1 MIHREA
7 FLDQIRQYFKIF
19 KVVAILGPRQCGKS
33 TLSKQYTADETNF
46 HYFDLERPRDIA
58 RLKEDEITLSALDGL
73 IVIDEIQRRPELF
86 PTLRYLVDNTKQKY
100 LILGSASRDLIHQSS
115 ETLAGRI
122 GYIELPPISLFELP
136 GKPDMNEINKL
147 WLRGGFPDSFL
158 AETDQESTIW
168 RENYIMTFLE
178 RDLAVMN
185 IDVDPVVM
193 GKFWQMLAHY
203 HGQTLNSAAIGNS
216 LGITHKTVQRYI
228 EILEGTFMVRQL
240 RPWFENIEKRQV
252 KSSKLYI
259 RDSGLLHNLLLLPSL
274 AALQGHPALGASW
287 EGFAM
292 EEIIRRSGSKDCYF
306 WSTQNQSEIDLII
319 FKDGKRFGFEFKYTS
334 SPKRTKSIHLVMKDL
349 KLDHVHII
357 TPAGVSY
364 PLGPNISVNHL
375 LAQNLFDVP
384 EEHKD
389 TRI

>member
-1 MIHREA
+1 MIHRQA
-7 FLDQIRQYFKIF
+7 FLDKIRQYFKIF

-33 TLSKQYTADETNF
+33 TLSKQYTENETNV

-58 RLKEDEITLSALDGL
+58 RLEEDEITLSTLDGL
-73 IVIDEIQRRPELF
+73 IIIDEIQRRPELF

-136 GKPDMNEINKL
+136 GTPDMNEINKL
-147 WLRGGFPDSFL
+147 WLRGGFPASFL
-158 AETDQESTIW
+158 AETDQESITW

-178 RDLAVMN
+178 RDLASMN
-185 IDVDPVVM
+185 IDVNPVVM

-203 HGQTLNSAAIGNS
+203 HGQTLNSSAIGNS
-216 LGITHKTVQRYI
+216 LGITHKTVQRYV

-259 RDSGLLHNLLLLPSL
+259 RDSGLLHNLLLLPSI
-274 AALQGHPALGASW
+274 AVLQGHPALGASW
-287 EGFAM
+287 EGFAI

-306 WSTQNQSEIDLII
+306 WGTQNQSEIDLII

-334 SPKRTKSIHLVMKDL
+334 QPKRTKSIHLVMKDL

-357 TPAGVSY
+357 TPSGTSY
-364 PLGPNISVNHL
+364 PLGPHISVSHL
-375 LAQNLFDVP
+375 KSQNLFDVT
-384 EEHKD
+384 E
-389 TRI
+389 

>member
-1 MIHREA
+1 MIHRQA
-7 FLDQIRQYFKIF
+7 FLDKIRQYFKIF

-33 TLSKQYTADETNF
+33 TLSKQYTADETNI
-46 HYFDLERPRDIA
+46 HYFDLERQRDIA

-178 RDLAVMN
+178 RDLAAMN

-259 RDSGLLHNLLLLPSL
+259 RDSGLLHNLLLLPSV
-274 AALQGHPALGASW
+274 AALQGHPVLGASW

-306 WSTQNQSEIDLII
+306 WSTQNQSEIDLVI

-364 PLGPNISVNHL
+364 PLGHNISVNHL
-375 LAQNLFDVP
+375 QAQNLFELP
-384 EEHKD
+384 E
-389 TRI
+389 TFNSLP

>member
-7 FLDQIRQYFKIF
+7 FLDRIRQYFKIF

-33 TLSKQYTADETNF
+33 TLSKQYTADETNL

-178 RDLAVMN
+178 RDLAAMN

-193 GKFWQMLAHY
+193 RKFWQMLAHY

-216 LGITHKTVQRYI
+216 LGITHKTVQRYV

-259 RDSGLLHNLLLLPSL
+259 RDSGLLHNLLLLPSV

-306 WSTQNQSEIDLII
+306 WSTQNQSEIDLVI
-319 FKDGKRFGFEFKYTS
+319 FKDGKRLGFEFKYTS

-349 KLDHVHII
+349 KLDHVNII

-384 EEHKD
+384 
-389 TRI
+389 